1 MEVLVQKFGGTSVA
15 SYEKMKEV
23 CKIIEAHKEKYKD
36 IAVVVSAMGRKG
48 APYATDT
55 LIGMCTN
62 INDRPTKRE
71 LDMIM
76 SCGEIISGTI
86 LATMLDSMG
95 IPATFLTGTQAGIIT
110 TKAFSNAKIKKINP
124 KKIQREL
131 ADGKVV
137 IIAGFQGGT
146 EDGEITTL
154 GRGGSDTSAVAIGKA
169 LGSDLVQIYTDVD
182 GIMTADPRIEPD
194 AKVLKYAD
202 YDEVFQMAENGAK
215 VIHPRAVEL
224 AKKYGYED
232 LKDVIELAKNA
243 DIKQKKKNT
252 YNPTFE
258 GTKIGPASMLKDA
271 YEDSSK
277 TKFMS
282 AVAHRDKIAQVK
294 VIGSE
299 EDFSDILNEMEDRHI
314 NMDMINFLTEKKA
327 FALDVSNLDEVENI
341 LKQHD
346 VEYEIKPD
354 CAKVTVIGN
363 KVTETPGVIA
373 KIMRALN
380 AENITLLQ
388 SSDSY
393 NSLSCLVDE
402 KDMVTTVH
410 VIHNAFSA

>member
-23 CKIIEAHKEKYKD
+23 CKIIETHKEKYKD

-224 AKKYGYED
+224 AK
-232 LKDVIELAKNA
+232 NA
-243 DIKQKKKNT
+243 DIILQIKNT

-354 CAKVTVIGN
+354 CAKVTLIGN

>member
-23 CKIIEAHKEKYKD
+23 CKIIEAHKEKYKN

-55 LIGMCTN
+55 LISMCTN

-76 SCGEIISGTI
+76 SCGEVISGTI

-131 ADGKVV
+131 ADGKVGRV
-137 IIAGFQGGT
+137 GGLGGGT
-146 EDGEITTL
+146 GEG
-154 GRGGSDTSAVAIGKA
+154 GRTAWGGGGADTSAVAIGKA

-194 AKVLKYAD
+194 AKVLKYVD

-224 AKKYGYED
+224 AK
-232 LKDVIELAKNA
+232 NA
-243 DIKQKKKNT
+243 DIILQIKNT
-252 YNPTFE
+252 YNPTYE
-258 GTKIGPASMLKDA
+258 GTKIGPANMLKDV

-277 TKFMS
+277 VKFMS
-282 AVAHRDKIAQVK
+282 AVAHRDKISQVK
-294 VIGSE
+294 VIAT
-299 EDFSDILNEMEDRHI
+299 EDIFSRILNEMEDRHI
-314 NMDMINFLTEKKA
+314 NMDMINFFTEKKA
-327 FALDVSNLDEVENI
+327 FALDVSNLEEVENI
-341 LKQHD
+341 LKQYD
-346 VEYEIKPD
+346 VEYKIKPD
-354 CAKVTVIGN
+354 CAKVTLIGN

-380 AENITLLQ
+380 AENVTLLQ

-402 KDMVTTVH
+402 KDMVATVH
-410 VIHNAFSA
+410 AIHNAFSV

>member
-23 CKIIEAHKEKYKD
+23 CKIIEAHKEKYKN

-194 AKVLKYAD
+194 AKVLKY
-202 YDEVFQMAENGAK
+202 V
-215 VIHPRAVEL
+215 
-224 AKKYGYED
+224 
-232 LKDVIELAKNA
+232 
-243 DIKQKKKNT
+243 
-252 YNPTFE
+252 
-258 GTKIGPASMLKDA
+258 
-271 YEDSSK
+271 
-277 TKFMS
+277 
-282 AVAHRDKIAQVK
+282 
-294 VIGSE
+294 
-299 EDFSDILNEMEDRHI
+299 
-314 NMDMINFLTEKKA
+314 
-327 FALDVSNLDEVENI
+327 
-341 LKQHD
+341 
-346 VEYEIKPD
+346 
-354 CAKVTVIGN
+354 
-363 KVTETPGVIA
+363 
-373 KIMRALN
+373 
-380 AENITLLQ
+380 
-388 SSDSY
+388 
-393 NSLSCLVDE
+393 
-402 KDMVTTVH
+402 
-410 VIHNAFSA
+410 

>member
-224 AKKYGYED
+224 AK
-232 LKDVIELAKNA
+232 NA
-243 DIKQKKKNT
+243 DIILQIKNT

-346 VEYEIKPD
+346 VEYEIKSD
-354 CAKVTVIGN
+354 CAKVTLIGN

>member
-1 MEVLVQKFGGTSVA
+1 MGVLVQKFGGTSVA
-15 SYEKMKEV
+15 SYEKMREV
-23 CKIIEAHKEKYKD
+23 CKIIEAHKEQYKD
-36 IAVVVSAMGRKG
+36 VAVVVSAMGRKG

-62 INDRPTKRE
+62 INERPTKRE

-95 IPATFLTGTQAGIIT
+95 VPATFLTGTQAGIIT
-110 TKAFSNAKIKKINP
+110 TKAYSNAKIKKINP
-124 KKIQREL
+124 RKIQKEL

-194 AKVLKYAD
+194 AKVLKYVD
-202 YDEVFQMAENGAK
+202 YDEVFQMAEKGAK

-224 AKKYGYED
+224 AKNG
-232 LKDVIELAKNA
+232 
-243 DIKQKKKNT
+243 DIILQIKNT
-252 YNPTFE
+252 YNPNHE
-258 GTKIGPASMLKDA
+258 GTKIGPAHVLKDV

-277 TKFMS
+277 SKLMS
-282 AVAHRDKIAQVK
+282 AVAHKDKIAQIK
-294 VIGSE
+294 VISDE
-299 EDFSDILNEMEDRHI
+299 KVFSNILNEMEDRHI
-314 NMDMINFLTEKKA
+314 NLDMINFFTEKKA
-327 FALDVSNLDEVENI
+327 FALEHTNLDEVKNI
-341 LKQHD
+341 LEKYGAQ
-346 VEYEIKPD
+346 YEIKPN
-354 CAKVTVIGN
+354 CAKVTLIGT

-380 AENITLLQ
+380 AANITLLQ

-393 NSLSCLVDE
+393 NSLSCLVDD
-402 KDMVTTVH
+402 KDMIETVH
-410 VIHNAFSA
+410 VIHNAFSV